1 MNQINDTKH
10 NYEEKLELFI
20 DEAISKAQENLISI
34 RKELDL
40 SQQSAADNANLS
52 KPTIINLEKHNQ
64 FTILRSLIKLSI
76 AYNKPFS
83 ELLNLDEMIENF
95 IKNEGMM

>member
-1 MNQINDTKH
+1 MNQINDPKH

-20 DEAISKAQENLISI
+20 DEAINKAQENLISI

-76 AYNKPFS
+76 AYNKSFS
-83 ELLNLDEMIENF
+83 ELLNLDEMIQNF